1 MVGSA
6 TPQPRYFE
14 KYGKSARHVL
24 DVVLTRFSENGYMTL
39 DDVLDQSRL
48 IYLLRFLPY
57 NTLGKP
63 SKLVRAFGGK
73 VRFDEAMRE
82 LQDLL
87 YQD

>member
-1 MVGSA
+1 M
-6 TPQPRYFE
+6 
-14 KYGKSARHVL
+14 L

-48 IYLLRFLPY
+48 AYFLRFLPH

-63 SKLVRAFGGK
+63 AKLVRAFGGN
-73 VRFDEAMRE
+73 VRFDEALHE

-87 YQD
+87 YRD

>member
-1 MVGSA
+1 MRSGCELS
-6 TPQPRYFE
+6 PDFD
-14 KYGKSARHVL
+14 L
-24 DVVLTRFSENGYMTL
+24 
-39 DDVLDQSRL
+39 QSRL
-48 IYLLRFLPY
+48 VYFLRFLPH

-73 VRFDEAMRE
+73 VRFEEAMRE